1 MRCGP
6 APMPAGVARRGRLYA
21 LVAGNLASRT
31 ATVNVAPSADV
42 SGTTTVTFTNRL
54 VTGTVEV
61 CKQVEAGSG
70 LGGAFTFTIARR
82 DGLRL
87 DADGPGRGMQQPDRG
102 ASRNGDDQSRVMR
115 LPTSPRS
122 RRFRPAGE
130 APANS
135 GAS

>member
-70 LGGAFTFTIARR
+70 LGGAFTFTIAGEMGF
-82 DGLRL
+82 DSTQTV
-87 DADGPGRGMQQPDRG
+87 PVG
-102 ASRNGDDQSRVMR
+102 ACSN
-115 LPTSPRS
+115 PIAA
-122 RRFRPAGE
+122 PAGTVTIRV
-130 APANS
+130 
-135 GAS
+135 G